1 MMKKILACCLTF
13 GLLAGAGVAM
23 GADVKTKAKAEEVE
37 KVGVIEIVKAD
48 AAKKEK
54 YDTVLLTVGE
64 ETFKLIP
71 SKDKKA
77 FKLLE
82 SLGGKQVT
90 VKGKLM
96 PAKPPKY
103 PLAAILV
110 ESFEETEAAAPAA
123 APAPKKK

>member
-23 GADVKTKAKAEEVE
+23 GADAVTKAKSEVVE
-37 KVGVIEIVKAD
+37 RTGVLKVIKAD
-48 AAKKEK
+48 ASKNEK
-54 YDTVLLTVGE
+54 YAKVLLAVGE
-64 ETFKLIP
+64 ETFTLIP
-71 SKDKKA
+71 GKDKKS

-90 VKGKLM
+90 VTGKIM
-96 PAKPPKY
+96 PARPPKY

-110 ESFEETEAAAPAA
+110 ESFKETLAAVPAA